1 MGDNIARQGHK
12 VIIFSLEQSKIE
24 LVTKAVSRL
33 TYEISRGDARTHTNI
48 LKSKELDNRTLDAI
62 SKYTSEIAPNEIIKE
77 GTFSL
82 NVNHIRDYL
91 KDYVAN
97 TKEHPFVII
106 DYLQILA
113 PSDLKLT
120 DKQQVDYNITTLKKI
135 SRDLDIPILVI
146 SSFNRSNYY
155 EPAGFDALKESGGI
169 EYTADVI
176 FTMQLKASFDYSK
189 LTEAEK
195 KQQQSI
201 KVQVDEAKKSNPRNI
216 VLTCLKNRNGKTNFS
231 VFYHYNPCFN
241 VFEERKREEQ
251 TEI

>member
-1 MGDNIARQGHK
+1 MGDNIAKQGHK

-33 TYEISRGDARTHTNI
+33 TYEIDRQNARTHSQI
-48 LKSKELDNRTLDAI
+48 LKSKEIETSTLDAI

-82 NVNHIRDYL
+82 NVNHIKDYL

-231 VFYHYNPCFN
+231 VFYFYNPCYNYFLELDRGN
-241 VFEERKREEQ
+241 Q

>member
-1 MGDNIARQGHK
+1 MGDNIAKQGHK

-33 TYEISRGDARTHTNI
+33 TYEIDRQNARTHSQI
-48 LKSKELDNRTLDAI
+48 LKSKEIETSTLDAI

-82 NVNHIRDYL
+82 NVNHIKDYL

-113 PSDLKLT
+113 PSD
-120 DKQQVDYNITTLKKI
+120 
-135 SRDLDIPILVI
+135 
-146 SSFNRSNYY
+146 Y
-155 EPAGFDALKESGGI
+155 EPTGFDALKESGGI

-176 FTMQLKASFDYSK
+176 FTMQLKVSFDYSK
-189 LTEAEK
+189 LTDAEK
-195 KQQQSI
+195 KKQTSI

-231 VFYHYNPCFN
+231 VFYFYNPCYNYFLELDRGN
-241 VFEERKREEQ
+241 Q